1 MAKMQW
7 DQIGEKVFE
16 TGVDHGAFFP
26 VDPATGKYEA
36 GVPWNGLISITESPS
51 GAEATKLYADNI
63 KYVSLLS
70 AEDFGGTIN
79 AYHYPIEFEQ
89 CDGTAQPVP
98 GVIIAQ
104 QSRRTFGLVYRSKI
118 GNDTAGQDFGYK
130 LHIVYGALASP
141 SEKTR
146 NTINESP
153 SAIEF
158 SWTFTTTPVPVTGY
172 NPTAHLILDS
182 TILSA
187 SVMQAI
193 EDKLFGTTSDEPTFL
208 LPDEVIALVK
218 ENSPSGETFG
228 D

>member
-1 MAKMQW
+1 MSRMQW
-7 DQIGEKVFE
+7 DQVGQKFFE
-16 TGVDHGAFFP
+16 TGIDHGAFFP
-26 VDPATGKYEA
+26 VDPTTGKYES
-36 GVPWNGLISITESPS
+36 GVPWDGLISITESPS

-63 KYVSLLS
+63 KYISLLS

-79 AYHYPIEFEQ
+79 AYHYPPEFEQ
-89 CDGTAQPVP
+89 CDGTAQPVK

-172 NPTAHLILDS
+172 NPTAHLIMDS
-182 TILSA
+182 TLLS
-187 SVMQAI
+187 SEIMQAI
-193 EDKLFGTTSDEPTFL
+193 EDKLFGTTVDDPTFL
-208 LPDEVIALVK
+208 MPDEVIALARGTIL
-218 ENSPSGETFG
+218 E

>member
-1 MAKMQW
+1 MSQMKW
-7 DQIGEKVFE
+7 DQTGQKFFE
-16 TGVDHGAFFP
+16 TGIDHGAFYP
-26 VDPATGKYEA
+26 VNPATGEYET
-36 GVPWNGLISITESPS
+36 GVPWDGLISITESPS

-63 KYVSLLS
+63 KYISLLS

-79 AYHYPIEFEQ
+79 AYHYPPEFEQ
-89 CDGTAQPVP
+89 CDGTAQPAK

-158 SWTFTTTPVPVTGY
+158 SWTFTTTPVAVTGY

-182 TILSA
+182 TIVAANIL
-187 SVMQAI
+187 QTI
-193 EDKLFGTTSDEPTFL
+193 EDTLFGSLTKEPKLL
-208 LPDEVIALVK
+208 LPDEVIAIVK
-218 ENSPSGETFG
+218 GTVPEGSLE